1 MTPIGRS
8 ATLVALAIAVL
19 IGLTAPANATLTAQ
33 ATMATATVGTVTV
46 VPPTKLSTAGTKCVT
61 HVDSYGR
68 TYTTL
73 EAKLSW
79 TPSTTEKV
87 TSYRVMAHAGG
98 WSYEVT
104 WVDGSATSVRGSYD
118 SYYATQ
124 DVQVIVTARTSY
136 GWTAE
141 SARSPVIRC

>member
-1 MTPIGRS
+1 MTTTGRG

-19 IGLTAPANATLTAQ
+19 IGLTAPANAAFTAR
-33 ATMATATVGTVTV
+33 ATMATATVGTVSV
-46 VPPTKLSTAGTKCVT
+46 VPPTKLSTAGTKCET

-79 TPSTTEKV
+79 TPSTTEQV
-87 TSYRVMAHAGG
+87 TSYRVVAYASG

-104 WVDGSATSVRGSYD
+104 SVDGSATSVRGSYD

-124 DVQVIVTARTSY
+124 NIQVVVTARTSY

-141 SARSPVIRC
+141 SVRSPVIRC